1 MPYLNPHLH
10 TLSGLMSPITNKS
23 LFSDPAT
30 LPWRSVAKIA
40 SKSAY
45 RGAQPCAPTKAQG
58 TIAKSVLVVAPHPD
72 DETLGCGGAIALL
85 QSLEC
90 RVNVLVIS
98 DGTMSHPRS
107 RQYPAAKLRSLR
119 EGETRTATA
128 TLGIEASAVDFLR
141 LPDGAVPTPEMP
153 DFSVAVEM
161 CRDRITAIKPDIVF
175 LPWRYDPHP
184 DHRATWQIVHYAIV
198 GAHGCAPLHPQNSP
212 RFIEYPIWDWDET
225 QRSDLATGD
234 RITAWRLDISDVVE
248 VKKQA
253 IAAYR
258 SQTTNLIDDDPEGFR
273 LTPEMLANFT
283 RNWEVYIEEDPPLP
297 PFSRGE

>member
-1 MPYLNPHLH
+1 MLYLNPRLQI
-10 TLSGLMSPITNKS
+10 LFGVMSPITNKS
-23 LFSDPAT
+23 LFSDPT
-30 LPWRSVAKIA
+30 ILPWRSVAEIA
-40 SKSAY
+40 SKSGC
-45 RGAQPCAPTKAQG
+45 RGAQPCASTEAQR
-58 TIAKSVLVVAPHPD
+58 TSAKSVLVVAPHPD

-85 QSLEC
+85 QSLGC
-90 RVNVLVIS
+90 RINVLVVS

-119 EGETRTATA
+119 EAETHTATA

-141 LPDGAVPTPEMP
+141 LPDGAIPTPEMP
-153 DFSVAVEM
+153 DFAAAVEM
-161 CRDRITAIKPDIVF
+161 CSDRITAIKPDIVF
-175 LPWRYDPHP
+175 LPWRFDPHP
-184 DHRATWQIVHYAIV
+184 DHRATWQIVYCAIV
-198 GAHGCAPLHPQNSP
+198 GAHGCAPLHTNHSP

-225 QRSDLATGD
+225 QRSDLPTSD

-283 RNWEVYIEEDPPLP
+283 RNWEVYIEEL
-297 PFSRGE
+297 